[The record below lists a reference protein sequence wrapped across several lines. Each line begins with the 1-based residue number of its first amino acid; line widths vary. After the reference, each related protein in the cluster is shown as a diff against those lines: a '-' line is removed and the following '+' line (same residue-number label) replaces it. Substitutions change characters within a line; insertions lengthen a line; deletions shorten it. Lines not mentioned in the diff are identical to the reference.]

1 MKVEKT
7 AKLLGC
13 YLPQISILKSQSQIY
28 IGAHFKK
35 SELAI
40 NVGTYT
46 GYVPTKEP
54 RSNSP

>member
-13 YLPQISILKSQSQIY
+13 YLPQISILKSQSLIY

-35 SELAI
+35 SDLAI
-40 NVGTYT
+40 NVEG
-46 GYVPTKEP
+46 VSK
-54 RSNSP
+54 